1 MKTDA
6 IFIEKKIK
14 KSSKDLKV
22 RATEV
27 INYEEKEKIPLTD
40 EENKSYEKQKVKIS
54 YMQKEFC
61 KNENEK
67 NEFKLYK
74 KVRDHCC
81 YTGKFRG
88 AAHSICNLRYKV
100 PTEILTVIH
109 NGSLYDY
116 HLIIKQLAEEFKGQF
131 ECLG

>member
-54 YMQKEFC
+54 YMQKRV
-61 KNENEK
+61 
-67 NEFKLYK
+67 L
-74 KVRDHCC
+74 
-81 YTGKFRG
+81 
-88 AAHSICNLRYKV
+88 
-100 PTEILTVIH
+100 
-109 NGSLYDY
+109 
-116 HLIIKQLAEEFKGQF
+116 
-131 ECLG
+131 

>member
-14 KSSKDLKV
+14 KSRKDLKV

-54 YMQKEFC
+54 YMQKRV
-61 KNENEK
+61 
-67 NEFKLYK
+67 L
-74 KVRDHCC
+74 
-81 YTGKFRG
+81 
-88 AAHSICNLRYKV
+88 
-100 PTEILTVIH
+100 
-109 NGSLYDY
+109 
-116 HLIIKQLAEEFKGQF
+116 
-131 ECLG
+131 